1 LQVQDFRSGFNH
13 SYDIHYFLVALIMQA
28 LFSKIVLA
36 GVLVALTPMAHAFSD
51 SEAREAIIQLRQQVR
66 DLTESSQRA
75 SIQLAS
81 RIDQLEQEVARIRG
95 QLEELNR
102 PTGSAFSGS
111 ASPSEKGANAAEQSA
126 FDGGLELFRKS
137 EFKEAQASL
146 GAFLTLY
153 PNSPLAPTAMFYQGS
168 SSYALK
174 DFKSAITQLQAMAK
188 QYPDHARA
196 PDALLV
202 VAGSQFELNSRSASR
217 TTLQKIIKDYPKTP
231 AAETAAKRL
240 QLLS

>member
-1 LQVQDFRSGFNH
+1 
-13 SYDIHYFLVALIMQA
+13 MQA
-28 LFSKIVLA
+28 LYSKIVLA
-36 GVLVALTPMAHAFSD
+36 SVLVASTSMAHAFSD

-66 DLTESSQRA
+66 ELTESSQRA

-102 PTGSAFSGS
+102 PTGSA
-111 ASPSEKGANAAEQSA
+111 PSRSSSSNEKGTNAAEQSA
-126 FDGGLELFRKS
+126 FDGSLELFRKS
-137 EFKEAQASL
+137 EFKEAEASL

-153 PNSPLAPTAMFYQGS
+153 PKSPLAPTAMFYQGS

-174 DFKSAITQLQAMAK
+174 DFKTAMTQLQGMAK
-188 QYPDHARA
+188 QFPDHARA

-202 VAGSQFELNSRSASR
+202 VAGSQFELNNRTASK
-217 TTLQKIIKDYPKTP
+217 TTLQKIVKDYPKTP
-231 AAETAAKRL
+231 AAETASKRL
-240 QLLS
+240 KLFP

>member
-1 LQVQDFRSGFNH
+1 MRVM
-13 SYDIHYFLVALIMQA
+13 Y
-28 LFSKIVLA
+28 SKIVLA
-36 GVLVALTPMAHAFSD
+36 GVLLASMPLAHAFSD

-75 SIQLAS
+75 SIQLSS

-95 QLEELNR
+95 QLEELGR
-102 PTGSAFSGS
+102 PTGGTPSGS
-111 ASPSEKGANAAEQSA
+111 SKSSEKGANAAEQSA
-126 FDGGLELFRKS
+126 FDGGLEFFRKS
-137 EFKEAQASL
+137 EFKEASASL

-153 PNSPLAPTAMFYQGS
+153 PNSPLVPTAMFYQGS

-174 DFKSAITQLQAMAK
+174 DFKTAMTQLQAMAK
-188 QYPDHARA
+188 QFPDHARA

-202 VAGSQFELNSRSASR
+202 VAGSQFELNNR
-217 TTLQKIIKDYPKTP
+217 TGSKATLQKIIKDYPKTP

-240 QLLS
+240 KLLS

>member
-1 LQVQDFRSGFNH
+1 
-13 SYDIHYFLVALIMQA
+13 MQA
-28 LFSKIVLA
+28 LFSKVVLA
-36 GVLVALTPMAHAFSD
+36 TMLVALAPAAHAFSD

-95 QLEELNR
+95 QLEELGR
-102 PTGSAFSGS
+102 PSG
-111 ASPSEKGANAAEQSA
+111 ASPSGPASASEKGANSAEQSA

-137 EFKEAQASL
+137 EFKEAEASL
-146 GAFLTLY
+146 SAFLTLY
-153 PNSPLAPTAMFYQGS
+153 PNSPLVPTAMFYQGS

-174 DFKSAITQLQAMAK
+174 DFKTALTQLQAMAK
-188 QYPDHARA
+188 QFPNHARA

-202 VAGSQFELNSRSASR
+202 VAGSQFELNNRTASKA
-217 TTLQKIIKDYPKTP
+217 TLQKIIKDYPKTP
-231 AAETAAKRL
+231 AAETATKRL
-240 QLLS
+240 KLLS